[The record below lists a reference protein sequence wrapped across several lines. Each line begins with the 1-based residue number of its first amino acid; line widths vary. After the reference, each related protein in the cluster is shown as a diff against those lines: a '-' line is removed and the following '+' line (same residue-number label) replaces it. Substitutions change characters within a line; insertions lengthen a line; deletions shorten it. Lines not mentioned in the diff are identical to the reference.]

1 MNAVT
6 EQHDTPLLRMIDYL
20 DEAKSAPYVESLV
33 ERCTS
38 SSDSLRETISGTL
51 SIDASL
57 CDVLPYDPLNPK
69 THPYSVRFESSQR
82 CDNCQAVTRQT
93 EIQPTIAGS
102 FHRHQI
108 DTAQQCVDRK
118 FTGPKGVGKPV
129 VTTIACP
136 CGHDRGVSECV
147 EVDVPPA
154 LFINAA
160 CTTSAVSHEIGLT
173 NEVYVGHLSYN
184 LSAVILASDKKRHF
198 AVAIKKREGW
208 YYLDGH
214 MVRFTG
220 KTPFVPVSF
229 KVYAGLYSRADGLPI
244 RTAMTRRDFRRS
256 AFRTLS
262 RRPVVP
268 PPPPP
273 RAALP

>member
-1 MNAVT
+1 
-6 EQHDTPLLRMIDYL
+6 MIDCL
-20 DEAKSAPYVESLV
+20 DQAKSAPYVESLV
-33 ERCTS
+33 VGCTS
-38 SSDSLRETISGTL
+38 SGDSLRETILSNL

-69 THPYSVRFESSQR
+69 NHPYSVCFEISQR
-82 CDNCQAVTRQT
+82 CDNCQTVTRQT
-93 EIQPTIAGS
+93 EIQPTITGS
-102 FHRHQI
+102 FHRYQN

-118 FTGPKGVGKPV
+118 FRGPKGVGKSV

-160 CTTSAVSHEIGLT
+160 CSTSTVSHEVTLT
-173 NEVYVGHLSYN
+173 NNIQVGHLTYN

-198 AVAIKKREGW
+198 TVAIKKREGW
-208 YYLDGH
+208 YYIDGH
-214 MVRFTG
+214 VVRFTG
-220 KTPFVPVSF
+220 ERPFVPMSF

-244 RTAMTRRDFRRS
+244 RTAMTRRDLCRVPR
-256 AFRTLS
+256 S
-262 RRPVVP
+262 RRPFVA

-273 RAALP
+273 RAATTLP